1 MDSISLKRFYSFP
14 SLWPSEV
21 QHHLGVTSFLLLILF
36 LCLPTTSGSSSV
48 ESEAE
53 MFPGIRPGRLEHTRP
68 FVFVKLS
75 SSPYFLFFMS
85 VFPQTPALIIQSD
98 TVGVAVIVFVCDKE
112 VCVKVFYSQSSSVQ
126 KKNQPSS
133 SFFLEPCEI
142 KQFWEDCNRSSLCIG
157 LKKKKKRD
165 KFHYFIINYS
175 VQVSCPLIEFIKRN
189 PTKAQTYIQ
198 TYVL

>member
-36 LCLPTTSGSSSV
+36 LRLPTTSGSSSV

-98 TVGVAVIVFVCDKE
+98 TVGVAVIVFVCDEE

-126 KKNQPSS
+126 KKSTFKQ
-133 SFFLEPCEI
+133 FFLRTLWN
-142 KQFWEDCNRSSLCIG
+142 QTVLGG
-157 LKKKKKRD
+157 L
-165 KFHYFIINYS
+165 
-175 VQVSCPLIEFIKRN
+175 
-189 PTKAQTYIQ
+189 
-198 TYVL
+198 